1 MVRIVRAGTT
11 ARRVAAAVPVIALVT
26 AGITFAATRGTDSVQ
41 PTSAITVPDQAITQG
56 SPLYPQAGPAPAP
69 MQLPP
74 IYQTF
79 TQDYARVD
87 VPPEARG
94 AISAID
100 SLAPVRLDANGIPA
114 VALAAYQRAAGVLD
128 GIKPG
133 CGVDWALLGAIGRVE
148 SNHARF
154 GGNVLD
160 ASGIARPGIIG
171 IPLDGSQGTARI
183 TDTDGGAL
191 DRDPVYDRA
200 VGPMQF
206 IPSSWK
212 LAGRDG
218 DGDGV
223 ANPQSLTDAVT
234 GAGVLLCSGGT
245 DLRQPRCRLQG
256 RDALQPVRRLRPHGP
271 VHRRRV
277 PPRRDRGPDER
288 APRCAPGCRQRLGH
302 PRRLGLR
309 VCRFAG
315 PPSGGF
321 VERTPHTELLGEAV
335 TRTVQPAALGALRSR
350 PAQPKPAPAAGA
362 ERAVA
367 RTAGAP
373 AVRARCPAA
382 PGAAASGSAA
392 ARADADRR
400 DRPAARP
407 APPAAAARRPQG
419 PRARPRPAQGQG
431 RLRPRGQVV
440 DLPDQ
445 RSARLGPR
453 LRPGA
458 CRPARSSALG
468 RGSSAAQRRTSAATT
483 AIAMKSTSAAT
494 VIRWRNLKFTS

>member
-11 ARRVAAAVPVIALVT
+11 ARRIAAAVPVIALAS
-26 AGITFAATRGTDSVQ
+26 AGIAFAATRSTDTAA
-41 PTSAITVPDQAITQG
+41 PASAITVPDQAIAEG

-87 VPPEARG
+87 VPSEARG
-94 AISAID
+94 AVTAIE

-114 VALAAYQRAAGVLD
+114 VAVAAYQRAAGVLD

-171 IPLDGSQGTARI
+171 IPLDGSRGTARI

-206 IPSSWK
+206 IPGSWK

-245 DLRQPRCRLQG
+245 DLRR
-256 RDALQPVRRLRPHGP
+256 
-271 VHRRRV
+271 
-277 PPRRDRGPDER
+277 
-288 APRCAPGCRQRLGH
+288 
-302 PRRLGLR
+302 
-309 VCRFAG
+309 
-315 PPSGGF
+315 
-321 VERTPHTELLGEAV
+321 
-335 TRTVQPAALGALRSR
+335 
-350 PAQPKPAPAAGA
+350 
-362 ERAVA
+362 
-367 RTAGAP
+367 
-373 AVRARCPAA
+373 
-382 PGAAASGSAA
+382 PGAAYQAVLRYNHSDSYV
-392 ARADADRR
+392 RTVLSIADAYRR
-400 DRPAARP
+400 GVTVVPMSALPAARP
-407 APPAAAARRPQG
+407 APGSGTATPDGSGFAYAGSPA
-419 PRARPRPAQGQG
+419 PRSTASPGARPTP
-431 RLRPRGQVV
+431 
-440 DLPDQ
+440 
-445 RSARLGPR
+445 S
-453 LRPGA
+453 
-458 CRPARSSALG
+458 SSAKPSPSATPKPSASSKPSGKPAPKPAPSPTKGAPGLPVPLPSVPGVPLPSVSVPLPSATKLPVPTLPAEIVRLLALPHLPLLSGDPKDLVRVLDPLKGKVVCVLVDKVVTCPTGGLLG
-468 RGSSAAQRRTSAATT
+468 
-483 AIAMKSTSAAT
+483 
-494 VIRWRNLKFTS
+494 